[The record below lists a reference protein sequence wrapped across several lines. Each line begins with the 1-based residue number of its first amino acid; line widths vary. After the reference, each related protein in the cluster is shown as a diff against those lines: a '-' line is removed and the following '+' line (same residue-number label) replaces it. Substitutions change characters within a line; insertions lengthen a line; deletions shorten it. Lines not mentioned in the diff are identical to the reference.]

1 MSATPD
7 DQVAESEQDRT
18 DESPQNLPPMAWVT
32 LIGFAAFFVLF
43 FTCANTFM
51 FN

>member
-1 MSATPD
+1 MSAGPD
-7 DQVAESEQDRT
+7 DQVSESGQGPA
-18 DESPQNLPPMAWVT
+18 DESPQNLPPMAWAT

>member
-7 DQVAESEQDRT
+7 DQGTTADSDRT
-18 DESPQNLPPMAWVT
+18 DESPQHLPPTAWAT
-32 LIGFAAFFVLF
+32 LIGFAAFVVLF
-43 FTCANTFM
+43 GTCASTFM

>member
-1 MSATPD
+1 MSAGPD
-7 DQVAESEQDRT
+7 DQVSESGQGST
-18 DESPQNLPPMAWVT
+18 DESPQNLPPMAWAT

>member
-1 MSATPD
+1 MSTTRD
-7 DQVAESEQDRT
+7 DQMAEPDQDRA

-32 LIGFAAFFVLF
+32 LIGFAAFVVLF
-43 FTCANTFM
+43 GTCANTFM